1 MQGTASSLL
10 ALASVASMAF
20 LSPTNMASPI
30 PSSRGAAADKRALQ
44 LQVFSSQNN
53 VYDQEA

>member
-20 LSPTNMASPI
+20 LSPTLASPI
-30 PSSRGAAADKRALQ
+30 PSSRGAVADKRALQ